1 MAPAKLLKIHHL
13 NMYTM
18 YNINVCVATADDS
31 DYYKDVA
38 INRFPIIL
46 IDTQGQPITELL
58 RQDNLRQWIKTNIR
72 QKTIYDSSKFYIR
85 HIESSKAIDEIIPV
99 KDIFPDLF
107 Q

>member
-1 MAPAKLLKIHHL
+1 
-13 NMYTM
+13 MYTM
-18 YNINVCVATADDS
+18 YSVNVCVATADDS

-46 IDTQGQPITELL
+46 IDTDNQPVTDLL
-58 RQDNLRQWIKTNIR
+58 HREDLRKWIKTNIR

-85 HIESSKAIDEIIPV
+85 HIESSSAMDEIIPV